1 MKFIK
6 TIFARQFRRP
16 SGLLGHYAAR
26 FMRQNNQDYYRQVIE
41 LLQIQAN
48 DTVLE
53 IGCGEGLAIKLI
65 TDHNQSCGVDGI
77 DFSALMVKK
86 AIKTNSPS
94 IKDGRVRLFS
104 GNMLDFDFG
113 DKTYSKIFAINVIYF
128 WEDLATPF
136 AKILSLLKSQGQL
149 VLFMSGPERLNQIP
163 FAVDSVFNK
172 YTVEHVQTELSRTGF
187 SDISCDTV
195 SKGGNNTYYISATKS

>member
-1 MKFIK
+1 LKFIK

-16 SGLLGHYAAR
+16 SGILGHYAAG
-26 FMRQNNQDYYRQVIE
+26 FMRKNNGDYYRHVIE
-41 LLQIQAN
+41 LLQIQDN

-53 IGCGEGLAIKLI
+53 IGYGEGLAIKLI
-65 TDHNQSCGVDGI
+65 TDHNQSCQVDGI

-136 AKILSLLKSQGQL
+136 VKIFSLLKPGGRL
-149 VLFMSGPERLNQIP
+149 VLYMSGPERLNQIP

-172 YTVEHVQTELSRTGF
+172 YTAEHVQAELLRTGF
-187 SDISCDTV
+187 SEISCDTIINQ
-195 SKGGNNTYYISATKS
+195 GNNAFYISAVKP